1 MTTGHY
7 KADCWA
13 GGGKKKVMGKG
24 ADKGKEEDAA
34 VVAKAKGDEDA
45 TWLATVAFNSLQA
58 IFDGRAVG

>member
-13 GGGKKKVMGKG
+13 GGGGKKVMGKG

-34 VVAKAKGDEDA
+34 VVAKAKGDDYA
-45 TWLATVAFNSLQA
+45 TWLAKVAFNS
-58 IFDGRAVG
+58 